1 MKIYLIK
8 KFQTNTC
15 GMYTWEPWK
24 ITNNYHLILREIKK
38 DVIDEREVLLIEYKN
53 ESKYLMTV
61 NKVIP
66 NHKSFGYGS
75 DGSII
80 EMAPCNWPLFTYV
93 VSEMEVITE

>member
-1 MKIYLIK
+1 MKIYVIK
-8 KFQTNTC
+8 KFETKTC
-15 GMYTWEPWK
+15 GMHAWEPWK
-24 ITNNYHLILREIKK
+24 IVDNYHLILREIKK
-38 DVIDEREVLLIEYKN
+38 DIIDEREVLLIEYKY
-53 ESKYLMTV
+53 ESEYLMTV

-80 EMAPCNWPLFTYV
+80 EMAPRDWPLFNYV